1 MLPTMR
7 SKNLSSIQQTNPV
20 NWNQTSDAKNHVAC
34 DKFFSMP
41 NNTLL
46 YKKQFHFNDI
56 SIDVSI
62 VYSINTVCKLSV
74 RFPCYEKNCAFIKN
88 SLGAKVYIFGTQISF
103 ICRRSQIRSADG
115 LIMSFS
121 NNCSIFAQ
129 ETNKQQQTLYSL
141 LYSLY
146 TFKYGEKELN

>member
-1 MLPTMR
+1 MINFSRCRTTHD
-7 SKNLSSIQQTNPV
+7 SI
-20 NWNQTSDAKNHVAC
+20 
-34 DKFFSMP
+34 
-41 NNTLL
+41 
-46 YKKQFHFNDI
+46 KKQFHFNDI

-74 RFPCYEKNCAFIKN
+74 RFPRYEKNCAFIKN

-103 ICRRSQIRSADG
+103 ICRRFQIRSADG
-115 LIMSFS
+115 LLMSFS

-146 TFKYGEKELN
+146 TFMYLVRDTYLQHKHNSYGCYFG